1 MTTISHTSFLTAA
14 ALGFALMGNANAAIT
29 VNDTLDLDVTFIG
42 DREVLLQDAHKQLHW
57 PEPASMGNAKPSFAY
72 PVIPKRLNVEPEW
85 TRNGPIRLK
94 INEALPR
101 LYKGYV
107 NAGMGNYLSPLLHVS
122 YSDVRSRSKSW
133 GVQFKHESTDG
144 GFVDDDSV
152 EQGFSSN
159 HLDAYYRKFWKAEAL
174 TLSSSYDRENI
185 SLYGGTRNASVDS
198 LLADSID
205 SYHYQLISNSIHL
218 TNRQTRSAQWHHE
231 IDLSHEFLWSSQLA
245 QEHNFDLSVGLT
257 GMLDTIPVSFDLHV
271 NIDRLNRLEE
281 GFPAQNER
289 QAIFDLHPSIQR
301 NFGPIKTSFGAG
313 LWIDAQ
319 GNQPFLFT
327 PEIKASISLLRDLFI
342 PYIRID
348 GGIRQNRYQTAL
360 HANPFMNLPMYS
372 FTDSSKTWQNTYET
386 IHASAGMKGS
396 ITRSFSFHVNA
407 EFQRNNQHLFW
418 VQQNV
423 ISTGQSFAP
432 LYQDVNITSLH
443 GDVAWRI
450 GDNTELQGHI
460 AQHNYRFRDSLTNV
474 QEAWFLPR
482 LELDATF
489 QHTFKDKLR
498 LKADLLIQTGRQ
510 GLTTDSESG
519 TPVSLQLTSQTLGFA
534 ATLDNITM
542 VNVHAEYLYS
552 SRLSGWLKLNN
563 LLNQA
568 NPFFTGYENQN
579 LRFQMGA
586 SYAF

>member
-57 PEPASMGNAKPSFAY
+57 PEPASMGNTKPSFAY

-198 LLADSID
+198 LLADIID

-218 TNRQTRSAQWHHE
+218 TNRQTPSAQWHHE
-231 IDLSHEFLWSSQLA
+231 IGLSHEFLWSSQLA

-257 GMLDTIPVSFDLHV
+257 GMLDTIPVSFDLH
-271 NIDRLNRLEE
+271 
-281 GFPAQNER
+281 
-289 QAIFDLHPSIQR
+289 
-301 NFGPIKTSFGAG
+301 
-313 LWIDAQ
+313 
-319 GNQPFLFT
+319 
-327 PEIKASISLLRDLFI
+327 EIGRA
-342 PYIRID
+342 
-348 GGIRQNRYQTAL
+348 
-360 HANPFMNLPMYS
+360 
-372 FTDSSKTWQNTYET
+372 
-386 IHASAGMKGS
+386 
-396 ITRSFSFHVNA
+396 HV
-407 EFQRNNQHLFW
+407 
-418 VQQNV
+418 
-423 ISTGQSFAP
+423 
-432 LYQDVNITSLH
+432 
-443 GDVAWRI
+443 
-450 GDNTELQGHI
+450 
-460 AQHNYRFRDSLTNV
+460 
-474 QEAWFLPR
+474 
-482 LELDATF
+482 
-489 QHTFKDKLR
+489 
-498 LKADLLIQTGRQ
+498 
-510 GLTTDSESG
+510 
-519 TPVSLQLTSQTLGFA
+519 
-534 ATLDNITM
+534 
-542 VNVHAEYLYS
+542 
-552 SRLSGWLKLNN
+552 
-563 LLNQA
+563 
-568 NPFFTGYENQN
+568 
-579 LRFQMGA
+579 
-586 SYAF
+586 